1 MAEADCLSHLA
12 AGPSHRLHAIVTVI
26 SPDAVTERSYI
37 SMAIMLSGPRAG
49 CGTEIMRAFIR
60 FLSSLALVAALI
72 ALTNDLTH
80 SWETGASVTFASL
93 GKNWFAVSPGTLNL
107 LQTVLERHVAKL
119 LWDPVMLTL
128 LHVPAFAA
136 FAALALALFALTI
149 RRRRVNIFAN

>member
-1 MAEADCLSHLA
+1 
-12 AGPSHRLHAIVTVI
+12 
-26 SPDAVTERSYI
+26 
-37 SMAIMLSGPRAG
+37 
-49 CGTEIMRAFIR
+49 MRAFIR

-72 ALTNDLTH
+72 ALTNDLTR
-80 SWETGASVTFASL
+80 SWQTGASVTFASL
-93 GKNWFAVSPGTLNL
+93 GKDWSAASPGTLNS
-107 LQTVLERHVAKL
+107 LQTVLERHLGKL